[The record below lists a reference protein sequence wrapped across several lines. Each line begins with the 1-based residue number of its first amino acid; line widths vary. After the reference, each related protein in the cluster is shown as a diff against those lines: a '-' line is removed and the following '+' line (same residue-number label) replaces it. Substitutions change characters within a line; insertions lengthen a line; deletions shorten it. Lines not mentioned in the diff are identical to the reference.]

1 MAEKRFTINFNFGP
15 MLNVPDS
22 PLSVKRF
29 YDRFTEEKSYSAKR
43 SLMTDMVRGGT
54 LLNESGLSSV
64 MAYLDTPAF
73 HASTREQKQARVINA
88 LLDFIGSTPSPELS
102 EVRRVAIPESS
113 ETDIPAAPTPP
124 AEESAEIESASLA
137 EVQSDKPEV
146 AEKKPAV
153 PKISAVFK
161 GMGN

>member
-54 LLNESGLSSV
+54 LLNEAGLSSV

-102 EVRRVAIPESS
+102 EVRRAAIAELPESD
-113 ETDIPAAPTPP
+113 TPASPKPP
-124 AEESAEIESASLA
+124 AEESAESESASLS
-137 EVQSDKPEV
+137 EVQSKEPGL

-153 PKISAVFK
+153 PRIGAAFK